1 MRWMIS
7 EPELQEG
14 KEIWKRS
21 RRLSADEISAY
32 ANLRRLAAQ
41 RDSFRVMNWPVLAR
55 NYERSVFYQLNLDDA
70 AHEFAIHHLELPDA
84 LPLSAPLMTRIS
96 DNMFRARVQQFSG
109 KTYTEYERR
118 AFGLMRE
125 GLTAAALAK
134 KQQPHLSV
142 YSDQIVWGR
151 VRFVLIWQADGQILL
166 LIV

>member
-1 MRWMIS
+1 MREWLSCRKVAVEEIDGAHDLQAARLFPVCSTIEELGLVMRWMIS

-84 LPLSAPLMTRIS
+84 LPLSAPLMTRIR
-96 DNMFRARVQQFSG
+96 DNMFRDR
-109 KTYTEYERR
+109 K
-118 AFGLMRE
+118 
-125 GLTAAALAK
+125 
-134 KQQPHLSV
+134 SV
-142 YSDQIVWGR
+142 V
-151 VRFVLIWQADGQILL
+151 
-166 LIV
+166 

>member
-1 MRWMIS
+1 
-7 EPELQEG
+7 
-14 KEIWKRS
+14 
-21 RRLSADEISAY
+21 
-32 ANLRRLAAQ
+32 
-41 RDSFRVMNWPVLAR
+41 
-55 NYERSVFYQLNLDDA
+55 
-70 AHEFAIHHLELPDA
+70 
-84 LPLSAPLMTRIS
+84 MTRIS

-151 VRFVLIWQADGQILL
+151 FVLIWQADGQILL